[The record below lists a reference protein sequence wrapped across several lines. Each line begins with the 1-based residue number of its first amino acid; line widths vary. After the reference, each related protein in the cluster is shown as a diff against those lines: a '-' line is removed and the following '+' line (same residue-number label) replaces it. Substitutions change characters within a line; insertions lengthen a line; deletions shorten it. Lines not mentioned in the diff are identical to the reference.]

1 MSELEWEGAEIDRS
15 AAIAAAEERERLLAR
30 TVGEPLT
37 IANEFC
43 EVEVRRVE
51 THNGTR
57 LLIDAAKSGQWIAL
71 DPMELEAL
79 TWQTTQTFSEMIA
92 RPDQPMFP
100 EAHPEGDRR

>member
-1 MSELEWEGAEIDRS
+1 MSDLDWEGADIDRN
-15 AAIAAAEERERLLAR
+15 AAIAAAGERERLLAR

-37 IANEFC
+37 IANEFS
-43 EVEVRRVE
+43 EIEVRRVE

-57 LLIDAAKSGQWIAL
+57 LLIDAPKSGQWIAL

-100 EAHPEGDRR
+100 EPLPQGDR

>member
-1 MSELEWEGAEIDRS
+1 MSQLEWEGADVDRN
-15 AAIAAAEERERLLAR
+15 AALAAADERVRLLAR
-30 TVGEPLT
+30 SVGEPLF
-37 IANEFC
+37 IANEFA
-43 EVEVRRVE
+43 EIQVRRVE

-57 LLIDAAKSGQWIAL
+57 LLIDAPKSGQWIAL

-100 EAHPEGDRR
+100 DPIAQGDR

>member
-1 MSELEWEGAEIDRS
+1 MSGLDWEGADVDRD
-15 AAIAAAEERERLLAR
+15 AAAAAAAERERLIAR
-30 TVGEPLT
+30 TVGEPLG
-37 IANEFC
+37 IANEFS
-43 EVEVRRVE
+43 EIEVRRVE

-57 LLIDAAKSGQWIAL
+57 LLIDAPKTGQWIAI

-100 EAHPEGDRR
+100 EMRPQ

>member
-1 MSELEWEGAEIDRS
+1 VSGLDWEGADIDRD
-15 AAIAAAEERERLLAR
+15 AAVTAAAERERLIAR
-30 TVGEPLT
+30 TVGVPLV
-37 IANEFC
+37 IANEFS
-43 EVEVRRVE
+43 EIEVRRVE

-57 LLIDAAKSGQWIAL
+57 LLIDAPKSGQWIAI

-100 EAHPEGDRR
+100 DTRPL